1 MKVFKVI
8 LLGMCTITLFGT
20 SSYFLC
26 KKMATYST
34 RPVLSTDI
42 SDRLSRKELQDVT
55 RILADMDVAGN
66 VTTYEGVTATAEGI
80 RFTLLDA
87 SHVPVTFLINVGV
100 VSYTRPV
107 SEETRQSILDM
118 AHWMFG
124 ADVSVDVPE
133 SYMDNIEVQIQ
144 GRMYRWSNGI
154 LERLP

>member
-8 LLGMCTITLFGT
+8 LLVCAVTLFGT

-26 KKMATYST
+26 KKMTAYST

-55 RILADMDVAGN
+55 RILADMDVAGS
-66 VTTYEGVTATAEGI
+66 VTTYESVTVTAEGI

-87 SHVPVTFLINVGV
+87 SHVPVTFLINEGAVT
-100 VSYTRPV
+100 YTRPV
-107 SEETRQSILDM
+107 SEETHQSILDM

-133 SYMDNIEVQIQ
+133 SYMDNIDVQIQ
-144 GRMYRWSNGI
+144 GHMYRWSNGI